1 MTPLPRHLFSKLCLS
16 VLFLFCV
23 FPAVPAQ
30 PKKLPKSSAQAVA
43 GPQFEDVARA
53 AGLNMRLTC
62 GSPDKRYIMEAMC
75 GGVAFLDFDNDGWL
89 DILLVNGSTLEEMKR
104 PTPGLC
110 AKDGIRLY
118 RNRRDGTFADV
129 SARSGLVRAAP

>member
-1 MTPLPRHLFSKLCLS
+1 
-16 VLFLFCV
+16 
-23 FPAVPAQ
+23 
-30 PKKLPKSSAQAVA
+30 
-43 GPQFEDVARA
+43 
-53 AGLNMRLTC
+53 MRLTC
-62 GSPDKRYIMEAMC
+62 GSPEKRYIMEALC

-129 SARSGLVRAAP
+129 SAKAGLVRAAEEAATILTAGSRSPIRRRSPCSGFKYAAHLWQS